1 MGPAQKK
8 NVRIYTYDH
17 AGHSSLYINLHGQE
31 GGTTISGFHPLYSP
45 LYPIARG
52 VSKLQNISN
61 FKMGED
67 ERTQNH
73 QNPFPPF
80 EQNPPK
86 FPQRLHF
93 ASMYPQNI
101 PTAPAFCK
109 HISSKHPHSAC
120 ILQAYLLLTSPQRL
134 HFANM
139 YPQKSPKSLH
149 FASISPPN
157 IPQRLHFASMYPQK
171 SHLYPIARGVA
182 RTQEHAGTHEGARYI
197 HIHSTLHST
206 LLQGEYPNFKTCP
219 NIKMGEEEHARGHTG
234 ARPLKSPQ
242 RLHFA
247 SISPPNIPTAPAFCK
262 HVSRNIPTAPAF
274 CKHISSRHPH
284 SACILQA
291 CIPKNPHSACI
302 LQADLL
308 QTSQQRLHFASISP
322 PNIPT
327 APAFCKHV
335 SAKLASLPYIA
346 RGLARTHTQAHTKEH
361 SPLCPFAR
369 GVSKLQ
375 NQNQNGRGGASTHAR
390 TQEHAKSPL
399 VTFPPWLAPSRL
411 FSWPLFRP
419 LIGVF
424 GQAALA
430 RLWIRARPRCVSS
443 RLWARCRNTP
453 IVLALCLVQCRL
465 KISKLTDH
473 FNKISAHLSS
483 NLNPSIAKRKIL
495 KYINITHFGH
505 QGNPSLPNIPP
516 LAWTKEEKEKKEA
529 KERRE
534 NAIAHIS
541 ACNAPQGVAR
551 CMATSSTIAPSHK
564 YPAQTQTPKTPRSA
578 APIPNPLLPIR
589 PFVHPPPIRE
599 LLFEPPPPPTQ
610 AKSHRRPKPA
620 PISAPKGK
628 RKNAAKQK
636 N

>member
-1 MGPAQKK
+1 MTTQVILVSISTYMGRKVGPPSPAS
-8 NVRIYTYDH
+8 I
-17 AGHSSLYINLHGQE
+17 HSTLHSTLLQGE
-31 GGTTISGFHPLYSP
+31 
-45 LYPIARG
+45 YP
-52 VSKLQNISN
+52 N
-61 FKMGED
+61 FKTSPISKW
-67 ERTQNH
+67 ERTH
-73 QNPFPPF
+73 ARKITKIPFPPSTKILLNSHSACIL
-80 EQNPPK
+80 QACIPK
-86 FPQRLHF
+86 TPHSACILQAYLLQTSPQRLHF
-93 ASMYPQNI
+93 ASIPQKSHLYPI
-101 PTAPAFCK
+101 ARG
-109 HISSKHPHSAC
+109 ISKHENISKHQNGRGGARAQAHRSTQNPHSAC
-120 ILQAYLLLTSPQRL
+120 ISQAYLLLTSPQRL

-335 SAKLASLPYIA
+335 SAKLASLPYCKGISTHA
-346 RGLARTHTQAHTKEH
+346 HAGTHEGALSTLPFGKGSIQTSKSKSKWERRSEHARTHTG
-361 SPLCPFAR
+361 AR
-369 GVSKLQ
+369 KIPTCHFSAV
-375 NQNQNGRGGASTHAR
+375 ACAV
-390 TQEHAKSPL
+390 AA
-399 VTFPPWLAPSRL
+399 FFLAPFSASVWGFWTSR
-411 FSWPLFRP
+411 PC
-419 LIGVF
+419 
-424 GQAALA
+424 AAL
-430 RLWIRARPRCVSS
+430 IRARPRCVSS
-443 RLWARCRNTP
+443 RL
-453 IVLALCLVQCRL
+453 
-465 KISKLTDH
+465 
-473 FNKISAHLSS
+473 
-483 NLNPSIAKRKIL
+483 
-495 KYINITHFGH
+495 
-505 QGNPSLPNIPP
+505 
-516 LAWTKEEKEKKEA
+516 
-529 KERRE
+529 
-534 NAIAHIS
+534 
-541 ACNAPQGVAR
+541 
-551 CMATSSTIAPSHK
+551 
-564 YPAQTQTPKTPRSA
+564 
-578 APIPNPLLPIR
+578 
-589 PFVHPPPIRE
+589 
-599 LLFEPPPPPTQ
+599 
-610 AKSHRRPKPA
+610 
-620 PISAPKGK
+620 
-628 RKNAAKQK
+628 
-636 N
+636 